1 MTPQQLNA
9 LKQYSKVGTNTQVAA
24 ANAHRL
30 VQMLM
35 EGALD
40 KIAIA
45 KGHMQRGN
53 IAEKGRHISWAISII
68 NGLSASLDME
78 KGGEI
83 SERLSALYEYMVI
96 QLLAA
101 NVENKVEYLDE
112 VAKLVLEIKAGW
124 DGIPEEFR
132 K

>member
-1 MTPQQLNA
+1 MNPQQLNA

-53 IAEKGRHISWAISII
+53 VAEKGRHISWAISII

-83 SERLSALYEYMVI
+83 SERLCGLYEYMVL

-101 NVENKVEYLDE
+101 NLENKTEYLDE
-112 VAKLVLEIKAGW
+112 VGKLMMEIKAGW

>member
-101 NVENKVEYLDE
+101 NVENQVEYLDE
-112 VAKLVLEIKAGW
+112 VAKLMLEIKAGW